1 VFVNE
6 LCACLDHTFDQ
17 KLRTCKL
24 KIRIS
29 ETFQVRSDDKCS
41 KYWTYNLSSLIKL
54 VASSL
59 ILDATLLLT
68 VDIVGTLA
76 CMMN

>member
-1 VFVNE
+1 MFVNE

-29 ETFQVRSDDKCS
+29 EIFRVCSEDKCS
-41 KYWTYNLSSLIKL
+41 KSWTYNLSSLIKL
-54 VASSL
+54 AASSL
-59 ILDATLLLT
+59 ILEATLLLT

>member
-1 VFVNE
+1 
-6 LCACLDHTFDQ
+6 
-17 KLRTCKL
+17 
-24 KIRIS
+24 
-29 ETFQVRSDDKCS
+29 
-41 KYWTYNLSSLIKL
+41 LIKL

-59 ILDATLLLT
+59 ILEATLLLT

>member
-1 VFVNE
+1 
-6 LCACLDHTFDQ
+6 
-17 KLRTCKL
+17 
-24 KIRIS
+24 
-29 ETFQVRSDDKCS
+29 
-41 KYWTYNLSSLIKL
+41 LIKL

-59 ILDATLLLT
+59 ILEATLLLM